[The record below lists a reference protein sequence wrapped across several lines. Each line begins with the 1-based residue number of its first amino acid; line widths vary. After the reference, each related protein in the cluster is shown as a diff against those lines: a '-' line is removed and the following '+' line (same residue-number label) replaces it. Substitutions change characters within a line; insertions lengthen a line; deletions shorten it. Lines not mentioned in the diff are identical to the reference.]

1 MSPEEKKEKVLHTR
15 IPESLDE
22 EIRQQAAKL
31 GVSVSN
37 LVRNALQNA
46 VGLVGDIVADT
57 AHLAQTVSGEVRQDA
72 PPPPSTVKEPRVLGW
87 QKAITNLNAVCDA
100 CNNIIPRGSEAAIAV
115 AEAGAVRV
123 VRCLEC
129 LKEVTDESK

>member
-1 MSPEEKKEKVLHTR
+1 MSPEEKKEKVLHAR

-22 EIRQQAAKL
+22 ENRSQAAKL

-37 LVRNALQNA
+37 LVRNVMQNA

-57 AHLAQTVSGEVRQDA
+57 ANIAQTVSGDGEDA
-72 PPPPSTVKEPRVLGW
+72 PPPPAGSAKSPQVLGW
-87 QKAITNLNAVCDA
+87 QKAITNLNSVCDA
-100 CNNIIPRGSEAAIAV
+100 CNSIIPKGTEAAIAV
-115 AEAGAVRV
+115 AEAGAVKV

-129 LKEVTDESK
+129 LKEVSNDTK

>member
-22 EIRQQAAKL
+22 EIREQAAKL

-37 LVRNALQNA
+37 LVRNVLQNA

-57 AHLAQTVSGEVRQDA
+57 ATIAQSVSGEGSPAAA
-72 PPPPSTVKEPRVLGW
+72 PPAAKARDPQVLGW
-87 QKAITNLNAVCDA
+87 QKAITNLNSVCDA
-100 CNNIIPRGSEAAIAV
+100 CNTIIPKGAEAAIAV

-123 VRCLEC
+123 VRCLDC
-129 LKEVTDESK
+129 LKEVTREEK

>member
-1 MSPEEKKEKVLHTR
+1 MSSEEKKEKVLHTR
-15 IPESLDE
+15 IPESLDD

-37 LVRNALQNA
+37 LVRNVLQNA

-57 AHLAQTVSGEVRQDA
+57 ANIAQTVSGDA
-72 PPPPSTVKEPRVLGW
+72 KEAAPAPAAGGPKPQVLGW
-87 QKAITNLNAVCDA
+87 QKAIMNLNAVCAA
-100 CNNIIPRGSEAAIAV
+100 CNEIIPKGTEAAIAV

-123 VRCLEC
+123 VRCMTCLE
-129 LKEVTDESK
+129 EVTRD